1 VYLARIYA
9 EEKGAGSEEEGDCG
23 GELHFEGGVLKSELE
38 RVIELLKSSDEDAE
52 DEDAEDEDA
61 EDEDAD
67 DVRLNDEN
75 HHLYTHR
82 QEVIHPIGI
91 D

>member
-1 VYLARIYA
+1 VDLARVYA
-9 EEKGAGSEEEGDCG
+9 EKKGAGGEEEGDCG
-23 GELHFEGGVLKSELE
+23 GELHFEGGIWKLE
-38 RVIELLKSSDEDAE
+38 VESVIELLKSSDRDIEDA
-52 DEDAEDEDA
+52 EDA

-82 QEVIHPIGI
+82 QEATHPIRI
-91 D
+91 Y